1 VSDIDSAGQAAGMV
15 ALVYGILL
23 GQKSVTNLEELGHL
37 LPEVMY
43 VFLLVFTM
51 IMAKLMGD
59 QIGG

>member
-1 VSDIDSAGQAAGMV
+1 MSDIDSAAQAAGMV

-43 VFLLVFTM
+43 VFLLVLTM
-51 IMAKLMGD
+51 VMAKLMGD
-59 QIGG
+59 QLGG